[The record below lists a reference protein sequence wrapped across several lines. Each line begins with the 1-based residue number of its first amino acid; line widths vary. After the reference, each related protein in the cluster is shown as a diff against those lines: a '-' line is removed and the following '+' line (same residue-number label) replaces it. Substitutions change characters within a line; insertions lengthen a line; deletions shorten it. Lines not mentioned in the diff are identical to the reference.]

1 MPIDIGGNRSVKMIK
16 GATLKVYPGAP
27 HGLMSTHQE
36 RFNADLLAFA
46 REKGATRTAAPG
58 RRGSEA
64 PASRAA
70 RNPDG

>member
-1 MPIDIGGNRSVKMIK
+1 MIK

-46 REKGATRTAAPG
+46 REGTRAAAPG
-58 RRGSEA
+58 RRGGQEA